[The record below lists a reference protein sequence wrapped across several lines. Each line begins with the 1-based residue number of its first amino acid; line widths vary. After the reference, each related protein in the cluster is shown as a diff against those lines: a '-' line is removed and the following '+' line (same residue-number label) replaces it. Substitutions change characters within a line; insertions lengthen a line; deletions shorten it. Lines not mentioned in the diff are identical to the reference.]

1 MAAANLDVRPAI
13 ASGIVAPNA
22 TNLVLLFA
30 PDSIPVP
37 AQRLVCHWHR
47 DADSRL
53 VCAWEP
59 DISTDPASSIRK
71 NLSNGF

>member
-1 MAAANLDVRPAI
+1 MTAANVNVAP
-13 ASGIVAPNA
+13 GIVAPNA
-22 TNLVLLFA
+22 SNVVFLFKLD
-30 PDSIPVP
+30 PIPVS

-47 DADSRL
+47 DADSGL

-71 NLSNGF
+71 NLSNGS